1 MRLNKINLTIV
12 HYLLTYKIRIN
23 FRVFCKIPLQMKG
36 KLLYYILPI
45 ENNVIFSIDIS

>member
-23 FRVFCKIPLQMKG
+23 FRNFCKIPLQMKG
-36 KLLYYILPI
+36 KILYYILSNKDNI
-45 ENNVIFSIDIS
+45 IFPTDIS